1 MNFSSLRQKT
11 LEYVLTLKHAKAVY
25 IVTVVFALLY
35 HSAFLIVFK
44 NLNVLPMFYF
54 NIGSVTLF
62 LTLTLIFPLTKDCI
76 RPYFFAFLEV
86 VTHQLLADRFLGGN
100 ASFHFFILLV
110 GVLPI
115 LVFGKH
121 MVAAIVFQIITAF
134 AFIFLEVIAPDIKPI
149 YLIDEKILRLIKI
162 TNISLSVF
170 VIILILLLFTI
181 ILYTIQSHLEVE
193 VSEKAEEVKIE
204 SEKRI
209 SLQNHI
215 IISLASLVENRDT
228 DTGEHIQRTSAY
240 VELLSRKAYEHG
252 VYPETITPEFIE
264 LIKRA
269 APMHDI
275 GKIVVMDNVLKKP
288 GKLTPEE
295 FEQMKRHT
303 TEGERIINE
312 VIGVSED
319 KEFIRMASEVACSH
333 HERWDGKGYPHGLKG
348 EEIPLSARIMAIAD
362 VFDALVS
369 PRCYKEPM
377 SQKEAF
383 RIIQEEAGSHFDPI
397 LAELFIDSRFET
409 EEVLKK
415 YGN

>member
-1 MNFSSLRQKT
+1 MRKKI
-11 LEYVLTLKHAKAVY
+11 LEYVLTVKHAKAVY
-25 IVTVVFALLY
+25 IVAVIFALLY

-62 LTLTLIFPLTKDCI
+62 LTLTLIFPLTKECI

-100 ASFHFFILLV
+100 ASFHFFILLI
-110 GVLPI
+110 GMLPI

-121 MVAAIVFQIITAF
+121 LVAAIVFQIITAF

-170 VIILILLLFTI
+170 VLILILLLFSV

-193 VSEKAEEVKIE
+193 VSEKAKEAKIE
-204 SEKRI
+204 NEKRI

-240 VELLSRKAYEHG
+240 VELLSRKAYEQG
-252 VYPETITPEFIE
+252 VYPETITSEFIE

-275 GKIVVMDNVLKKP
+275 GKIGVPDDVINDKGM
-288 GKLTPEE
+288 LTD
-295 FEQMKRHT
+295 EQYMKIRMHP
-303 TEGERIINE
+303 
-312 VIGVSED
+312 VIGSRILQNITEIPNIAVG
-319 KEFIRMASEVACSH
+319 AHWH
-333 HERWDGKGYPHGLKG
+333 HERYNGTGYPDGLIG
-348 EEIPLSARIMAIAD
+348 SEIPEIARIIGVADAYDAMTSKRSYRDVMEQAAVRREIA
-362 VFDALVS
+362 S
-369 PRCYKEPM
+369 GCGT
-377 SQKEAF
+377 Q
-383 RIIQEEAGSHFDPI
+383 FDPYYGRI
-397 LAELFIDSRFET
+397 MLEMIDEDKDYTMRES
-409 EEVLKK
+409 
-415 YGN
+415 

>member
-1 MNFSSLRQKT
+1 MSFTSLRKKI
-11 LEYVLTLKHAKAVY
+11 LEYVLTVKHAKAVY
-25 IVTVVFALLY
+25 IVAVIFALLY

-62 LTLTLIFPLTKDCI
+62 LTLTLIFPLTKECI

-86 VTHQLLADRFLGGN
+86 VTHQLLADHFLGGN
-100 ASFHFFILLV
+100 ASFHFFILLI
-110 GVLPI
+110 GMLPV

-121 MVAAIVFQIITAF
+121 LVAAIVFQIITAF

-170 VIILILLLFTI
+170 VLILILLLFSV

-193 VSEKAEEVKIE
+193 VSEKAKEAKIE
-204 SEKRI
+204 NEKRI

-240 VELLSRKAYEHG
+240 VELLSRKAYEQG
-252 VYPETITPEFIE
+252 VYPETITSEFIE

-295 FEQMKRHT
+295 FEQMKRHS
-303 TEGERIINE
+303 TEGGRIIND

-319 KEFIRMASEVACSH
+319 REFIKMASEVACSH
-333 HERWDGKGYPHGLKG
+333 HERWDGKGYPYGLK
-348 EEIPLSARIMAIAD
+348 EE
-362 VFDALVS
+362 
-369 PRCYKEPM
+369 
-377 SQKEAF
+377 
-383 RIIQEEAGSHFDPI
+383 
-397 LAELFIDSRFET
+397 
-409 EEVLKK
+409 
-415 YGN
+415 

>member
-1 MNFSSLRQKT
+1 
-11 LEYVLTLKHAKAVY
+11 
-25 IVTVVFALLY
+25 
-35 HSAFLIVFK
+35 
-44 NLNVLPMFYF
+44 
-54 NIGSVTLF
+54 
-62 LTLTLIFPLTKDCI
+62 
-76 RPYFFAFLEV
+76 
-86 VTHQLLADRFLGGN
+86 
-100 ASFHFFILLV
+100 
-110 GVLPI
+110 
-115 LVFGKH
+115 

-170 VIILILLLFTI
+170 VLILILLLFSV

-193 VSEKAEEVKIE
+193 VSEKAKEAKIE
-204 SEKRI
+204 NEKRI

-215 IISLASLVENRDT
+215 IISLVENRDT

-240 VELLSRKAYEHG
+240 VELLSRKAYEQG
-252 VYPETITPEFIE
+252 VYPETITSEFIE

-295 FEQMKRHT
+295 FEQMKRHS
-303 TEGERIINE
+303 TEGGRIIND

-319 KEFIRMASEVACSH
+319 REFIKMASEVACSH
-333 HERWDGKGYPHGLKG
+333 HERWDGKGYPYGLKE

-369 PRCYKEPM
+369 PRCYKKPM

-397 LAELFIDSRFET
+397 LAKLFIDSRFET

-415 YGN
+415 YCK